1 MRLSFVQVRGLLC
14 LDSFYLIL
22 KITTMSLKEH
32 LYLLTLLFFGSEN
45 LRGELMIPGGVEKG
59 YFLTMCMSL
68 EKRRKIYL
76 RNNDHFL
83 ELLPSKAFS
92 SS

>member
-1 MRLSFVQVRGLLC
+1 MDEDGEYGL
-14 LDSFYLIL
+14 
-22 KITTMSLKEH
+22 
-32 LYLLTLLFFGSEN
+32 
-45 LRGELMIPGGVEKG
+45 
-59 YFLTMCMSL
+59 FLTMCMSL